1 MKLTNSRKVRT
12 RFAPSPTGYMH
23 VGNLRTAL
31 YAWLLAR
38 KDGGTFI
45 LRIEDT
51 DQERLVEGATDII
64 YSTLAETGLTHDEG
78 PDVGGDYG
86 PYVQSERREQ
96 GIYKKYAEELI
107 EKGAAYRCFCT
118 KERLDKLR
126 EENEANG
133 LQTKYDGLCAGLS
146 DEEIKRNL
154 DEGIPYVVRLKMPTD
169 GISTFID
176 EVFGEIN
183 IENSTLEDF
192 ILIKSDSYPTYN
204 FANVVDDHLM
214 DITHVVRGNEY
225 IISTPKYNM
234 IYDAFGWERPTYVH
248 VSPVMRDAKRKL
260 SKRDGDASYRDF
272 IDKGCLKEALMNYI
286 ALLGWNPGNDREKFT
301 LEELIEAFDIKG
313 ISKSPAIFDEVK
325 LRWLNSEYIREMTP
339 EQFKEKA
346 MPFINKGIKRDIDI
360 DVLIGGLHR
369 RTEFLEDI
377 LPQIDFID
385 ELPQYDA
392 ELYRSKKMKT
402 TPENSLEAL
411 NDLLP
416 FLENVDD
423 WNHES
428 LYYKAIELSEK
439 TGVNKKKYL
448 WSLRVAVS
456 GKMLTPGGGTDI
468 AAVLGKK
475 ESIDRIKKGIE
486 ILTNYGGENE

>member
-1 MKLTNSRKVRT
+1 MTNYRKVRT

-64 YSTLAETGLTHDEG
+64 YKTLAETGLTHDEG
-78 PDVGGDYG
+78 PDVGGEYG
-86 PYVQSERREQ
+86 PYVQSERRAQ
-96 GIYKKYAEELI
+96 GIYTKYAQELI

-126 EENEANG
+126 EDCEAKH
-133 LQTKYDGLCAGLS
+133 LQTKYDGLCASLN
-146 DEEIKRNL
+146 DEQIKKNL
-154 DEGIPYVVRLKMPTD
+154 ESGIPFVIRLKMPTE
-169 GISTFID
+169 GTSSFVD
-176 EVFGEIN
+176 EVFGEIS

-192 ILIKSDSYPTYN
+192 ILIKSDGYPTYN

-214 DITHVVRGNEY
+214 DITHVVRGSEY

-234 IYDAFGWERPTYVH
+234 IYDAFGWERPAYVH
-248 VSPVMRDAKRKL
+248 VSPVMRDAQRKL

-301 LEELIEAFDIKG
+301 LEELVEAFNIKG

-325 LRWLNSEYIREMTP
+325 LKWLNSEYLREMTP
-339 EQFKEKA
+339 EQFKETA
-346 MPFINKGIKRDIDI
+346 MPWISRAVKRNIDI

-377 LPQIDFID
+377 PPQIDFID

-416 FLENVDD
+416 FLEKVEEWD
-423 WNHES
+423 HES
-428 LYYKAIELSEK
+428 LYYKTVELSEK
-439 TGVNKKKYL
+439 TGINKKIYL

-468 AAVLGKK
+468 AAVLGKE
-475 ESIDRIKKGIE
+475 ESISRIKKGIE